1 MPRDV
6 VTLFAQD
13 EGKKLIARHCRNIRL
28 PVADLRDLV
37 ETVVEMNVTELP
49 CKLLNE
55 IGGFKMV
62 EVHLPIAGDQWDSL

>member
-37 ETVVEMNVTELP
+37 ETVVEMNSMARRRGLTDGFDDVLGRTDGTE
-49 CKLLNE
+49 E
-55 IGGFKMV
+55 
-62 EVHLPIAGDQWDSL
+62 

>member
-13 EGKKLIARHCRNIRL
+13 DGKKLIARHCRNIKL

-37 ETVVEMNVTELP
+37 ETVVEMNSMVRRRGLTDAFDDVLGRTDGTE
-49 CKLLNE
+49 E
-55 IGGFKMV
+55 
-62 EVHLPIAGDQWDSL
+62 